1 MQTPKSVANKA
12 VAAAATSLLTISL
25 LLAAAGP
32 AQAEPYNC
40 SAYPRDSRSTSAICT
55 SGTGTYR
62 ARVIC
67 LSPISTQYARSGS
80 TVRIGQLSH
89 AVCSNADRAIEARV
103 QIMSR

>member
-1 MQTPKSVANKA
+1 MQTPKIVARKA
-12 VAAAATSLLTISL
+12 LAVTATSLLTMGL

-32 AQAEPYNC
+32 AQADPYNC

-62 ARVIC
+62 ARAIC
-67 LSPISTQYARSGS
+67 LSPISTQYARSGA

-89 AVCSNADRAIEARV
+89 AVCSNADRPLEARV
-103 QIMSR
+103 QIMSG